1 MTAIAIDLGGTKI
14 AAARVDSEG
23 NILARAR
30 CATPAREG
38 RAAILDAMAG
48 LVAKLRDER
57 VQGIG
62 IGAVGVIDTDRGV
75 VLRANDT
82 VAGWQGTD
90 VIGEMRART
99 GIERIRVVN
108 DVNAHARGEAWLGA
122 ARGKDSVLVIAVG
135 TGIGGCWLKGG
146 APHAGAHYVAGHYG
160 DVYVPH
166 DLGGAHQL
174 EAVASGPAIFQHYQ
188 NLSGN
193 PAIENT
199 HGVFKAYAED
209 AVAKRVIDT
218 AANVIGIALASICH
232 AIDPQVIVYGGG
244 LADAPDWWWQ
254 AIGESYRAHV
264 LSPLRE
270 AALVKATL
278 GTDAALLGAAS
289 LIVREDGDVA

>member
-1 MTAIAIDLGGTKI
+1 MSAIAIDLGGTKI
-14 AAARVDSEG
+14 AAARVDAQG

-30 CATPAREG
+30 SSTPAREG
-38 RAAILDAMAG
+38 RDAMLDAMAA
-48 LVAKLRDER
+48 LVRELHDDT
-57 VQGIG
+57 VQGVG
-62 IGAVGVIDTDRGV
+62 IGAVGVIDTVRGV
-75 VLRANDT
+75 VLRANDS
-82 VAGWQGTD
+82 VVGWQGTD

-174 EAVASGPAIFQHYQ
+174 EAVASGPAIFRHYQ
-188 NLSGN
+188 NLGGN

-199 HGVFKAYAED
+199 HGVFDAYAED

-218 AANVIGIALASICH
+218 ASRVIGIALANIAH
-232 AIDPQVIVYGGG
+232 AIDPDIIVYGGG
-244 LADAPDWWWQ
+244 LAEAPAWWWDAIGDSYREHVLLPLRDAP
-254 AIGESYRAHV
+254 
-264 LSPLRE
+264 
-270 AALVKATL
+270 LVKAAL
-278 GTDAALLGAAS
+278 GNDAALLGAAS
-289 LIVREDGDVA
+289 LILEGDSHAG

>member
-1 MTAIAIDLGGTKI
+1 MSAIAIDLGGTKI
-14 AAARVDSEG
+14 AAARVDADG
-23 NILARAR
+23 NILARTR

-38 RAAILDAMAG
+38 REAILDAMAA
-48 LVAKLRDER
+48 LVAELRDDS

-82 VAGWQGTD
+82 VVGWQGTD
-90 VIGEMRART
+90 VIGEMRNRT
-99 GIERIRVVN
+99 GFSRIRVVN
-108 DVNAHARGEAWLGA
+108 DVNAHARGEAWLGT

-174 EAVASGPAIFQHYQ
+174 EAVASGPAIFRHYQ
-188 NLSGN
+188 ALGGN
-193 PAIENT
+193 PAIADT
-199 HGVFKAYAED
+199 HGVFAAYAQD
-209 AVAKRVIDT
+209 AIARRVIDT

-254 AIGESYRAHV
+254 AIGDSYRKHV
-264 LSPLRE
+264 LLPLRDAE
-270 AALVKATL
+270 LVKAAL
-278 GTDAALLGAAS
+278 GNDAALLGAAS
-289 LIVREDGDVA
+289 LILREESHAG